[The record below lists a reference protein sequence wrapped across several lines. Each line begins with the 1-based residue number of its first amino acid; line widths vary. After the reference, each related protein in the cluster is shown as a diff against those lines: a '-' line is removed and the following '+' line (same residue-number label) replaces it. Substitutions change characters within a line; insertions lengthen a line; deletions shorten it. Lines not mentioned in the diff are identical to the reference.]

1 MKFRIPHFWEPEE
14 TVGSLWHD
22 AIDTMD
28 AEPHFAESIVAY
40 DRVKASVG
48 LVFRALGGATGTE
61 IMPLANTIARNRMS
75 ARRKLA
81 HDVDRVTRARFDGE
95 KLLMPAEI
103 ALFARPELAEALYLY
118 LAALAAVIEPPKAE
132 DEDPFRRDIAALR
145 HLHRAESRLLA
156 AHPGAVQLRA
166 MLGPELLALRPK
178 QDLPE
183 QEAMIEAAIRIMLGA
198 EGTGNDVLA
207 AIEAD
212 ETPAELAAGDEYCTF
227 RPVALWPELAAP
239 QPVDKTARDD
249 NPQHGGNSAQG
260 EEKALSAKRRESDQA
275 QRRDSF
281 ILHRFES
288 IMSWVEFL
296 NINRAVEDEEED
308 VARKAAQDLD
318 EVSLAKHSKSAKTK
332 LKFHLDLAPR
342 DIDRMRLIGAATYPE
357 WDWKAANYLPDHAR
371 VEERLAEEGDDAALD
386 APRTRR
392 RIDAVKRQFEA
403 LRPKRR
409 ILPRQLDGFDLDL
422 DEVIRARCDVLAS
435 GESSERLYRAISNN
449 ERDLA
454 VSVLIDISR
463 STESAVG
470 GRPIIA
476 IEREALVALI
486 GGIEA
491 CGDAVSAHA
500 FSSLRRDHVL
510 VEKLKDFDEAN
521 GPVIRRRVMGLTPR
535 FYTRLG
541 AALRHVSAHLAK
553 RPAQKRLLLVI
564 TDGKPNDLDHY
575 EGRHGIEDTRRAVM
589 EARRLGQSLF
599 AITVDAKAGE
609 YLPYLFGQNG
619 FSLVP
624 HAERLIETLPYLY
637 RHVAA

>member
-1 MKFRIPHFWEPEE
+1 MRIPHFWEPEE
-14 TVGSLWHD
+14 TVGSLWHE
-22 AIDTMD
+22 AIDAFG
-28 AEPHFAESIVAY
+28 AEPHFAGSALPYEAA
-40 DRVKASVG
+40 KASVG
-48 LVFRALGGATGTE
+48 LLFRALGGPVGAE
-61 IMPLANTIARNRMS
+61 IIPSANSVSRHRIS

-81 HDVDRVTRARFDGE
+81 RDIDHATRALYDGE
-95 KLLMPAEI
+95 KLALPAEI
-103 ALFARPELAEALYLY
+103 ALFAEPEMSEALYLW
-118 LAALAAVIEPPKAE
+118 LAALSAKIELPGE
-132 DEDPFRRDIAALR
+132 EEDPLRRDIAALR
-145 HLHRAESRLLA
+145 AVHRAEAKLLEDC
-156 AHPGAVQLRA
+156 PGTAGLRA
-166 MLGPELLALRPK
+166 MLAPEILGFR
-178 QDLPE
+178 QREELPGV
-183 QEAMIEAAIRIMLGA
+183 EAQMEAAIRVLLGEA
-198 EGTGNDVLA
+198 GSTNPVLDA
-207 AIEAD
+207 VLGEAD
-212 ETPAELAAGDEYCTF
+212 LAGFVAPEDYHPY
-227 RPVALWPELAAP
+227 RPVALWPELSAP
-239 QPVDKTARDD
+239 ETPDTVARDD
-249 NPQHGGNSAQG
+249 NPQHGGSSSEGQ
-260 EEKALSAKRRESDQA
+260 EKTLKAKRRNSDQA
-275 QRRDSF
+275 ERRDSL

-296 NINRAVEDEEED
+296 NINRSVEDEEED
-308 VARKAAQDLD
+308 VAKKAAEDLD

-342 DIDRMRLIGAATYPE
+342 DIDRTRLVGTHTYPE
-357 WDWKAANYLPDHAR
+357 WDWKAASYLPDHAR
-371 VEERLAEEGDDAALD
+371 VEERIAEEGDDAALD

-392 RIDAVKRQFEA
+392 RIEAVKRQFEA

-422 DEVIRARCDVLAS
+422 DEVVRARCDMLAS

-463 STESAVG
+463 STESAVS
-470 GRPIIA
+470 GRSIIA

-491 CGDAVSAHA
+491 CGDTVSAHA
-500 FSSLRRDHVL
+500 FSSLRRDHVF
-510 VEKLKDFDEAN
+510 VEKIKDFDETN

-541 AALRHVSAHLAK
+541 AGLRHVSAHLAQ
-553 RPAQKRLLLVI
+553 RTAERRLLLVI

-599 AITVDAKAGE
+599 AITVDAKAGD

-619 FSLVP
+619 FSMVP
-624 HAERLIETLPYLY
+624 QAEKLIEALPHLY

>member
-1 MKFRIPHFWEPEE
+1 MRIPHFWEPEE
-14 TVGSLWHD
+14 TVGGLWHD
-22 AIDTMD
+22 AIDAYG
-28 AEPHFAESIVAY
+28 AEPHFAETALPY
-40 DRVKASVG
+40 EAAKASVG
-48 LVFRALGGATGTE
+48 LMFRALGGPVGAD
-61 IMPLANTIARNRMS
+61 IIPSANSVSRHRIS

-81 HDVDRVTRARFDGE
+81 RDIDHATRARYDGE
-95 KLLMPAEI
+95 KLALPAQI
-103 ALFARPELAEALYLY
+103 ALFAEPEMNEALYLW
-118 LAALAAVIEPPKAE
+118 LAALCAKIEVPAAQ
-132 DEDPFRRDIAALR
+132 EDPLRHDIAALR
-145 HLHRAESRLLA
+145 ALHRAETSLLEDC
-156 AHPGAVQLRA
+156 PGAAGLRA
-166 MLGPELLALRPK
+166 MLAPDILAFRPTEELPGVEAQVEAALRI
-178 QDLPE
+178 LMG
-183 QEAMIEAAIRIMLGA
+183 EA
-198 EGTGNDVLA
+198 GTGNDVLDAVLGSGDLAGFA
-207 AIEAD
+207 APED
-212 ETPAELAAGDEYCTF
+212 YHPY

-239 QPVDKTARDD
+239 AAPDTAAQDD
-249 NPQHGGNSAQG
+249 NPQHGGSPAEG
-260 EEKALSAKRRESDQA
+260 EEKTLKAKRRASDQA
-275 QRRDSF
+275 ERRDSL

-296 NINRAVEDEEED
+296 NINRSVEDEDED
-308 VARKAAQDLD
+308 VAKKAAEDLD

-342 DIDRMRLIGAATYPE
+342 DIDRARLIGTQTYPE
-357 WDWKAANYLPDHAR
+357 WDWKAGGYLPDHAR
-371 VEERLAEEGDDAALD
+371 VEERLAEEGDDSSLD

-392 RIDAVKRQFEA
+392 RIEAVKRQFEA

-409 ILPRQLDGFDLDL
+409 IIPRQLDGFDLDL
-422 DEVIRARCDVLAS
+422 DEVVRARCDMLAS
-435 GESSERLYRAISNN
+435 GESSERLYRAIANN

-463 STESAVG
+463 STESAVS

-500 FSSLRRDHVL
+500 FSSLRREHVL
-510 VEKLKDFDEAN
+510 VEKIKDFDEAN

-541 AALRHVSAHLAK
+541 AGLRHVSAHLAQ
-553 RPAQKRLLLVI
+553 RTAERRLLLVI

-599 AITVDAKAGE
+599 AITVDAKAGD

-624 HAERLIETLPYLY
+624 HAEKLIEALPHLY